1 MLRIRMFGGH
11 VGLPIGCQ
19 VICPSRRIIDLGC
32 AVQAYGPSSFASLT
46 ASCPYALAS
55 SYGVRPMLHP
65 IDLQWFGNA
74 YCPSFP
80 YLAFPQKPFPSFS
93 CLPALTHGARTSALG
108 VHPDWLS
115 EAFREMPAS
124 FACAYP
130 FAFLT
135 RQDPPVS
142 ARILM
147 SRSWRSTQGGE
158 RCAHLLSGLTLSRSP
173 NLK

>member
-55 SYGVRPMLHP
+55 SYGVRPMVHQ

-74 YCPSFP
+74 YCSSFP
-80 YLAFPQKPFPSFS
+80 YFAFP
-93 CLPALTHGARTSALG
+93 
-108 VHPDWLS
+108 
-115 EAFREMPAS
+115 
-124 FACAYP
+124 
-130 FAFLT
+130 LT
-135 RQDPPVS
+135 RVS
-142 ARILM
+142 SFLFIP
-147 SRSWRSTQGGE
+147 E
-158 RCAHLLSGLTLSRSP
+158 FAHDS
-173 NLK
+173 